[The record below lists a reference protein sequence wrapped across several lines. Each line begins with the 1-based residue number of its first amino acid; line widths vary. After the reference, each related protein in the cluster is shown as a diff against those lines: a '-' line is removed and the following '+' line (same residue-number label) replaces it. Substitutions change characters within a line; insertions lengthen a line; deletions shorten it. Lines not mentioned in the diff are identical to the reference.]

1 MFATGVNITVYY
13 GGLVGSGQHLGG
25 CAVMVMMALRSGV
38 GLMLV
43 DRRLK
48 CVPVWRHV
56 RHTYHPLS
64 SSLATMAKSMT

>member
-43 DRRLK
+43 DRRLSVFPSGVMYDILITL
-48 CVPVWRHV
+48 CLAVWQRW
-56 RHTYHPLS
+56 PS
-64 SSLATMAKSMT
+64 Q